1 MLLTPYYP
9 FKEIR
14 EIENRL
20 FGNRPVASEESVSTF
35 TPSVNTREGE
45 FAYHVDVDLPGVK
58 KEDIKVDLKE
68 NVLTISGERNTK
80 EEVKQEDY
88 YRIETRFGK
97 FSRSFTL
104 PDDADI
110 ENIDASSDNGVL
122 EVVIPKLAK
131 TKGTKSIA
139 VK

>member
-1 MLLTPYYP
+1 MFVAPYYP

-14 EIENRL
+14 DLESRL
-20 FGNRPVASEESVSTF
+20 FGKQAVASEENVSTF

-58 KEDIKVDLKE
+58 IVDIKVDLKE
-68 NVLTISGERNTK
+68 NVLTISGERRHK
-80 EEVKQEDY
+80 EEINEKDY
-88 YRIETRFGK
+88 YRVETRFGK
-97 FSRSFTL
+97 FFRSFTL

-122 EVVIPKLAK
+122 EIVIPKLAK
-131 TKGTKSIA
+131 AKGTKSITI
-139 VK
+139 K

>member
-9 FKEIR
+9 FKDIKEL
-14 EIENRL
+14 ENRF
-20 FGNRPVASEESVSTF
+20 FGNRPVGSEENVSTF

-68 NVLTISGERNTK
+68 NVITISGERRHK
-80 EEVKQEDY
+80 EEISEKDF
-88 YRIETRFGK
+88 YRVETRFGK

-131 TKGTKSIA
+131 PKG
-139 VK
+139 VKTIEVK

>member
-9 FKEIR
+9 FKEM
-14 EIENRL
+14 ENRL
-20 FGNRPVASEESVSTF
+20 FGNRSIASQENVSTF
-35 TPSVNTREGE
+35 TPNVNTREGE
-45 FAYHVDVDLPGVK
+45 FAYHIDIDLPGVK

-68 NVLTISGERNTK
+68 NVITISGERRHK
-80 EEVKQEDY
+80 EEISEKDF
-88 YRIETRFGK
+88 YRVETRFGK

-110 ENIDASSDNGVL
+110 ENIDASTDSGVL

-131 TKGTKSIA
+131 PKG
-139 VK
+139 VKTIEVK

>member
-9 FKEIR
+9 FKEM
-14 EIENRL
+14 ENRL
-20 FGNRPVASEESVSTF
+20 FGNRSIASQENVSTF
-35 TPSVNTREGE
+35 TPNVNTREGE
-45 FAYHVDVDLPGVK
+45 FAYHIDIDLPGVK

-68 NVLTISGERNTK
+68 NVITISGERRHK
-80 EEVKQEDY
+80 EEISEKDY
-88 YRIETRFGK
+88 YRVETRFGK

-110 ENIDASSDNGVL
+110 ENIDASTDSGVL

-131 TKGTKSIA
+131 PKG
-139 VK
+139 VKTIEVK

>member
-9 FKEIR
+9 FKDIKEL
-14 EIENRL
+14 ENRL
-20 FGNRPVASEESVSTF
+20 LGNRPVASEESVSTF

-68 NVLTISGERNTK
+68 NVITVSGERRHK
-80 EEVKQEDY
+80 EEINEKDY
-88 YRIETRFGK
+88 YRLETRFGK

-131 TKGTKSIA
+131 AKG
-139 VK
+139 VKTIEVK